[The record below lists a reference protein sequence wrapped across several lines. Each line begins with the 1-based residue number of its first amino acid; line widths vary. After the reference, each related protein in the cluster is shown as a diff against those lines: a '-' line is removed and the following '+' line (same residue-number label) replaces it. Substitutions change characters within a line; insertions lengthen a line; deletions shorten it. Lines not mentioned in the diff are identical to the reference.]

1 MASLRFWDPA
11 RDSNTDIAQPNVL
24 VDNYYR
30 LVQQVQANVASFM
43 RQYLAVHTTTGT
55 AAALVVSQ
63 SNAGEL
69 RQKETPL
76 SSADVASGIT
86 IQPHVAVSAGATLK
100 VGSSPALP
108 IYQTQGAA
116 LEAGVLEQARVYHLR
131 LDVNELGAAV
141 WVLVGYWPTEGAV
154 TSALASLEA
163 KSKMPTTLIATLT
176 INQTTSPNPSA
187 TYNGDLK
194 ADFRF
199 IHIESNRFHQTIP
212 TDLLSETTVNREQ
225 FFGLEAGR
233 TTTASNTDL
242 FEVSFS
248 KVGATYTIAALTS
261 TPSATNTDNT
271 VRVYGI

>member
-176 INQTTSPNPSA
+176 QTPSSTANTTA

-194 ADFRF
+194 ADYRF
-199 IHIESNRFHQTIP
+199 IHIDANGYHMTIP
-212 TDLLSETTVNREQ
+212 TDLLSETQPNSYRIV
-225 FFGLEAGR
+225 GLQAGSSL
-233 TTTASNTDL
+233 TTITPDI
-242 FEVSFS
+242 FEVGLN
-248 KVGATYTIAALTS
+248 KNGANYHIQMALH
-261 TPSATNTDNT
+261 TNRRLRMDNT
-271 VRVYGI
+271 VLVYGI

>member
-24 VDNYYR
+24 VDNYFQ

-43 RQYLAVHTTTGT
+43 RQFLAVHTTTGT

-141 WVLVGYWPTEGAV
+141 WVLVGYWPATELVKPDWDAAEGTAAEILNKPEFGDA
-154 TSALASLEA
+154 TKLGSLTGDDNQN
-163 KSKMPTTLIATLT
+163 PLLI
-176 INQTTSPNPSA
+176 
-187 TYNGDLK
+187 NGDVK
-194 ADFRF
+194 EMYSF
-199 IHIESNRFHQTIP
+199 I
-212 TDLLSETTVNREQ
+212 
-225 FFGLEAGR
+225 AGKY
-233 TTTASNTDL
+233 T
-242 FEVSFS
+242 
-248 KVGATYTIAALTS
+248 TYTKGVGLYPTALFQSGVNEKFSIRSWTGGMEFNGKFNYTAARLS
-261 TPSATNTDNT
+261 IQ
-271 VRVYGI
+271 RVDAGSDDRASIDIYGIR